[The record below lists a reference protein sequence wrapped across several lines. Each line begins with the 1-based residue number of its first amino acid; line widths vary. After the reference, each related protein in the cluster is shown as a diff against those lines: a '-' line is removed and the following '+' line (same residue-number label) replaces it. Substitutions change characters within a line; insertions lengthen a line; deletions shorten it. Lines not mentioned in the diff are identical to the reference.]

1 MNRLSKIPLYL
12 LLPRTHGRSRR
23 GSNAGFT
30 VVSRLGVLCA
40 LACFLMPPLLLAT
53 SGQTNQASC
62 ETPLIQ
68 AIRWRKW
75 EEMRRLIRTGA
86 DLNERACPEGNS
98 PLFEALGLDSSIAK
112 ELIEAG
118 ADPNGAN
125 AGEGTPIMAASFYC
139 EEEMVLLLLK
149 KGAHINA
156 TDAGGFTALTQASQ
170 ECTDGGI
177 IGLLIRAGASV
188 NARTKGGETPLSV
201 AAFSGNESA
210 VFQLVC
216 AGADIKAETTDGET
230 PLMVA
235 ENRKVGRKPSHDRI
249 AKFLHEIEILNVD

>member
-1 MNRLSKIPLYL
+1 MTIFSCELEVWPKLMNRLSKIPLYL

-86 DLNERACPEGNS
+86 DEPPHFL
-98 PLFEALGLDSSIAK
+98 PLTPADGLDERS
-112 ELIEAG
+112 LTRG
-118 ADPNGAN
+118 LVRLP
-125 AGEGTPIMAASFYC
+125 
-139 EEEMVLLLLK
+139 
-149 KGAHINA
+149 
-156 TDAGGFTALTQASQ
+156 AGG
-170 ECTDGGI
+170 E
-177 IGLLIRAGASV
+177 
-188 NARTKGGETPLSV
+188 E
-201 AAFSGNESA
+201 
-210 VFQLVC
+210 
-216 AGADIKAETTDGET
+216 
-230 PLMVA
+230 
-235 ENRKVGRKPSHDRI
+235 
-249 AKFLHEIEILNVD
+249 